1 MKKIYNKPV
10 LEVENFVTEE
20 ILENF
25 NPENVLSYGPTATD
39 AGYGTPGSENF
50 ISFNKVNGNLP
61 NNVLNSI
68 DYNDFIQ

>member
-25 NPENVLSYGPTATD
+25 NTQNVLSYGPTAQD
-39 AGYGTPGSENF
+39 AGYGDPNSANF
-50 ISFNKVNGNLP
+50 ISFQNDPG
-61 NNVLNSI
+61 NVLNSV
-68 DYNDFIQ
+68 DYSTFTN